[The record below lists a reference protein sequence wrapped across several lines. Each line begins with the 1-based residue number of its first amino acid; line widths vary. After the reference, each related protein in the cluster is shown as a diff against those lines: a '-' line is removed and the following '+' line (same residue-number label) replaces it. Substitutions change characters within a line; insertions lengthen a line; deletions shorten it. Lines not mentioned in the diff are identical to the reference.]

1 MREYDLGF
9 IVPLREEFRVLEKLF
24 PVISSEVHDAIHYYT
39 LKLPDSDYRAVA
51 VVLGDMG
58 KTLASHVTAK
68 VLTHVKLKVIVLL
81 GLAGAL
87 DKDLRLGDIVVAD
100 DINEFQVG
108 SKAIQKGRLQYSSK
122 HWQIGFTLKQ
132 CVGSFEFADKDL
144 YNAWRNQVKDFLNS
158 LGLSPEQLALANDFP
173 EIKIGH
179 IASGDIVGASED
191 YAVELLRI
199 DRKLLA
205 IEMEAAG
212 VAQAAHGRREPIPIM
227 VVRGIS
233 DFADE
238 RKKELDSVGDGV
250 WRKYAMYSAS
260 AFVLNLLK
268 TKSFQREIISQG
280 TPSEQV
286 ALSAHL
292 DALTRRPEYARW
304 ADRPRV
310 REGGED
316 HYVQTES
323 KILPLDASPYD
334 DDTGQRHENLLKII
348 RAHDRLLVLGEPGV
362 GKTAALERMMW
373 EIADAKESVVPIYVP
388 LLRYD
393 GNLLAEVQDA
403 LGETGVLDFSSAR
416 DVSAFLR
423 QHRCLIL
430 FDGLNEVRRNQRE
443 RVVLDIARFIRD
455 YWRHRYV
462 VTSRSQGQ
470 RWKTLRDE
478 GVIQNAVVVQRITDD
493 QVLEYL
499 IAHLGDQ
506 EGTRTRDG
514 LNKRLR
520 DMARTPLFLWMLKEV
535 RLKKKKKEK
544 RGLPRNRGELF
555 DQYIEKVFTRDK
567 DKLQIA
573 VPAPDKKKALA
584 NLAFTLQQAR
594 RLTCQKEEAINIVS
608 KTRDGY
614 DPQNLI
620 REALIHGLLKGKQ
633 QNLRFMHQAVQE
645 YFVALALREIVV
657 TEVDNPA
664 WQQLGKLVLRRGLAA
679 WARDDWWA
687 ESFVQLAGL
696 TDHPSWLAQMIAKVK
711 PWLAFWCMIEGR
723 GVDEQT
729 RRDIEAHTVG
739 FLRSDDVRKRQHAVR
754 ELGKLQNPRTAE
766 YLADALGDEAEK
778 VVNAAVQELG
788 KLGEPAVKHLLPRLE
803 SDDIGVR
810 WAATRALGLIW
821 QFPQLVDLGKTDENL
836 RLAALEALGR
846 LGDTRVVRA
855 IVTAARWDT
864 DVAVRQRAIKTLGQ
878 LGDTWAIDPLL
889 AVLDDNAP
897 PLRASAA
904 TALGQI
910 ENERAVESLT
920 EALKDDDEVVRRKA
934 ISALGRIWKLPQ
946 LVRLGDD
953 SEAVRGRAA
962 LALGR
967 LGDMRV
973 VQPLVAALRDQ
984 DGAACASAAMALG
997 QLGSAQTVE
1006 PLISVLLTRK
1016 EPAAR
1021 MNAAK
1026 AMGELGNKRAIKPL
1040 IVTLK
1045 DPERNVRWS
1054 AVKALGRLRAE
1065 QAIEPLIAMF
1075 EDRDV
1080 QESAVTALAQI
1091 GRPAVLS
1098 LIAAFTERKRE
1109 VRIGAARALG
1119 QIGGT
1124 HALEALLISLRE
1136 DKDRIVRA
1144 RVAVALGQIGGA
1156 QAIKALVAILRE
1168 GGDKIVRASAAIS
1181 LGQAGG
1187 AQAIEAL
1194 VATLKN
1200 KDEDETVWRMAI
1212 RALGLIWNLLPV
1224 ARLSDEEATV
1234 RRDAAVALGQLGDER
1249 AIEPLKAT
1257 LRDRDEA
1264 VRRKA
1269 ISALGRIWMLPQL
1282 VRLGDDGATERKD
1295 AAAAL
1300 GQLGNVRAVEPLI
1313 TALRDSSAIV
1323 RLAATQALGQ
1333 LGNVRAVEP
1342 LIAVLDDSDRQVQQG
1357 AVEALQCLAS
1367 SAIPRLITALQD
1379 SDYWF
1384 RRRRVAE
1391 TLAQIG
1397 EPGSLI
1403 EALQQDDRHVR
1414 RSAAGAL
1421 VQWGGIQAVE
1431 PLINVLRDDDYYVR
1445 RRAAEALGRI
1455 GDARAVKPLIEVLK
1469 WDDDWRARRAAAEAM
1484 GDIGHP
1490 SAVESLIAALGDD
1503 EWPVRWMAA
1512 KVLGKMRDSSAVR
1525 PLIEALEGDWP
1536 ALWTVPEAL
1545 GQLED
1550 PRAVGSLVA
1559 ALRSREGDRYVQQAA
1574 VEALG
1579 WIGEPIQKPLIAVL
1593 RKEDERMRQSAI
1605 AALGQMKDA
1614 RNVEPLIEALKDTE
1628 SYHVHQGAMEALV
1641 QLGEAA
1647 VEPLGAVLQEGD
1659 GRFEFR
1665 RRAARAL
1672 GRIKDAH
1679 AVEPLIAAL
1688 KGDKEAAVRRAAAE
1702 ALHSI
1707 GTPEALAALRKYARE
1722 IRDPQ

>member
-212 VAQAAHGRREPIPIM
+212 VAQAAHGCREPIPIM

-260 AFVLNLLK
+260 AFALNLLK
-268 TKSFQREIISQG
+268 TKSFQREIISQR
-280 TPSEQV
+280 TPSE
-286 ALSAHL
+286 AGLLAHL

-304 ADRPRV
+304 ADRPSV

-535 RLKKKKKEK
+535 RLKEKKKEK

-555 DQYIEKVFTRDK
+555 DQYIERVFARDK

-754 ELGKLQNPRTAE
+754 ELGKLQNPRTAD

-803 SDDIGVR
+803 SDGIGVR

-878 LGDTWAIDPLL
+878 LGDTWAVDPLL

-897 PLRASAA
+897 SLRASAA

-1075 EDRDV
+1075 EDRDM

-1098 LIAAFTERKRE
+1098 LIAALTERKRE

-1156 QAIKALVAILRE
+1156 QAIKALVAILR
-1168 GGDKIVRASAAIS
+1168 
-1181 LGQAGG
+1181 
-1187 AQAIEAL
+1187 
-1194 VATLKN
+1194 
-1200 KDEDETVWRMAI
+1200 
-1212 RALGLIWNLLPV
+1212 
-1224 ARLSDEEATV
+1224 
-1234 RRDAAVALGQLGDER
+1234 
-1249 AIEPLKAT
+1249 
-1257 LRDRDEA
+1257 
-1264 VRRKA
+1264 
-1269 ISALGRIWMLPQL
+1269 
-1282 VRLGDDGATERKD
+1282 
-1295 AAAAL
+1295 AAAL

-1367 SAIPRLITALQD
+1367 SAIPRLITALRD

-1421 VQWGGIQAVE
+1421 VQWGGIEAVK
-1431 PLINVLRDDDYYVR
+1431 PLINVLRDDDYCVR

-1484 GDIGHP
+1484 GDIGDL

-1593 RKEDERMRQSAI
+1593 RKEDERMRQRAI
-1605 AALGQMKDA
+1605 AALGQMRDA

-1647 VEPLGAVLQEGD
+1647 VEPLGAVLQKGD

-1665 RRAARAL
+1665 RRAAQAL

-1702 ALHSI
+1702 ALRSI